1 MRNII
6 IDKNEAGQR
15 LDKYLLKYMNKA
27 PKSFLYKMM
36 RKKNIVLNDKRCEG
50 SEKLNIGDEI
60 KLWLSEDTIES
71 FMEARKSVT
80 GLHSVKTA
88 FDSSKIVYEDMDIIL
103 YNKSSGELSQK
114 AKPRDI
120 SVNELLLQ
128 YMIDKGEWN
137 ESNRTF
143 KPSICNRLDRNTSG
157 LLLFGKNLS
166 AIQEMNERIKDKSIQ
181 KYYLCIVYG
190 KFDFHKIYRAYLKK
204 DEESNKVKVLEVPF
218 EDAKYIETAYKGLYY
233 DKEKDISLVCVHLLT
248 GRTHQIRAHLSYIG
262 YPILGDSKY
271 EDKKYK
277 SRKISDEIKKIKIR
291 SQLLHAY
298 MLQFPHLERF
308 PKISGIYFIAKVPKE
323 FETLLGG
330 YAWELG
336 KLEV

>member
-15 LDKYLLKYMNKA
+15 LDKYLLKYMKKA

-50 SEKLNIGDEI
+50 NEKLGIGDEI

-71 FMEARKSVT
+71 FMEVRKAVA
-80 GLHSVKTA
+80 GAHAIKAA
-88 FDSSKIVYEDMDIIL
+88 FDRSKIVYEDMDIIL

-114 AKPRDI
+114 AKPSDV

-128 YMIDKGEWN
+128 YMVDKGEWDI
-137 ESNRTF
+137 SNRSF

-157 LLLFGKNLS
+157 LLVFGKTLS
-166 AIQEMNERIKDKSIQ
+166 AIQTMNECIKNKSIH

-190 KFDFHKIYRAYLKK
+190 KFDFNATYQAYLKK
-204 DEESNKVKVLEVPF
+204 DEKSNKVKVSKLPF

-233 DKEKDISLVCVHLLT
+233 DKEKGISLVSVQLLT
-248 GRTHQIRAHLSYIG
+248 GRTHQIRAHMSYLG

-271 EDKKYK
+271 GGKK
-277 SRKISDEIKKIKIR
+277 IADEINKIKVH

-298 MLQFPHLERF
+298 MLQFPKLDDGLSVSER
-308 PKISGIYFIAKVPKE
+308 YFIADVPKGFTE
-323 FETLLGG
+323 ILGG
-330 YAWELG
+330 YVWELG
-336 KLEV
+336 KPEA